1 MAEDLHRRE
10 RAWEAK
16 MQQVT
21 GKDDRDEKPGA
32 VLTIRLLGGFQ
43 VQIGSRALP
52 DEVWRLSKARSL
64 LKLLAL
70 SPSHRLPR
78 EQVVDLLWPDLSPD
92 AAANN
97 LHQTLYGARRA
108 MRTPEGSGELRL
120 QHGLLSLQ
128 PDGGLWVDVD
138 AFESAASTARR
149 SDDPALYHVAL
160 GLYAGDL
167 LPDDLYDD
175 WATWRRE
182 ALHQTYLQLLLAVA
196 RRHEARGELKQ
207 AMESLRQAL
216 QSEPT
221 LEESHVALM
230 RLYAATGQRAQAL
243 RQYALLQ
250 EVLAAELDAEP
261 DESSRQLFAAIL
273 ASGSTAADEAVKDR
287 DRTSRTHNLPVPLSR
302 FVGREEEVA
311 EFTDLLS
318 RARLLTLTGVG
329 GAGKTRLAL
338 RLGWHLLDSYRDGVW
353 LVRLDSLGDP
363 NLVAGTVARALQV
376 EEPSDG
382 SWSDALIEHLRS
394 RHALL
399 ILDNCEHLLAAC
411 SRLTMALLEAC
422 AGLQILATSRAR
434 LNVPGEMTAVVP
446 PLSVPDTHHSSVEE
460 LVGFE
465 AVRLFVERARFRR
478 PSFALTERTG
488 QAVARICREVEGIP
502 LAIELAAGRI
512 GALSVVQIADRLA
525 DAPGLLTSGDAANA
539 RHQTLRAALDWSYEL
554 LDQEERQL
562 FRRLAVFDG
571 GWVLER
577 LEALSEE
584 HDALRVLDLLTRL
597 VDKSLGV
604 VEGAADEEVRYRLLE
619 PVRQYARDRLMEA
632 GEAEEMR
639 RRHLELY
646 AALAE
651 SAVDELYRSD
661 ARRWLNQLEA
671 DHNNIRAALRWSLEQ
686 HRPEAGLRIAGSIWR
701 FWYQRGHLREG
712 RQWLA
717 AMLDAAPDA
726 PVADRANALRAS
738 GVLASAAGA
747 YEQSA
752 QLLEQALALNRNLDR
767 QRDIALCL
775 NSLGIIACEQ
785 GKVDRAIILLEEGL
799 AIRRQLG
806 STLDIAAS
814 LLNIG
819 FVVHSLGDWER
830 SQQLHE
836 EALAL
841 GRAIDSTA
849 LVSLALHNLGQIA
862 VLRREYDRAIPLLRQ
877 ALVLTRDGGES
888 RRIASTLEAI
898 AGAELEVG
906 DSTRAARLAGAAT
919 AIREAL
925 GAPMQPNELPEW
937 ERTMVDLRASM
948 DATVLSLAWA
958 EGQLLDLDAAITYA
972 LATD

>member
-1 MAEDLHRRE
+1 MAAWLHRRE
-10 RAWEAK
+10 RTWEAEL
-16 MQQVT
+16 QRVT
-21 GKDDRDEKPGA
+21 EKDDREEAPGA
-32 VLTIRLLGGFQ
+32 FLAIRLLGGFQ
-43 VQIGSRALP
+43 VRIGSRALP
-52 DEVWRLSKARSL
+52 DSVWRLSKARSL

-78 EQVVDLLWPDLSPD
+78 EQVVDLLWPDLSPE

-97 LHQTLYGARRA
+97 LHQTLHGVRRA
-108 MRTPEGSGELRL
+108 LRTPEGSGQLRL

-128 PDGGLWVDVD
+128 PDGGMWVDVD
-138 AFESAASTARR
+138 AFEAAASTARR
-149 SDDPALYHVAL
+149 SDDPALYHAAL

-182 ALHQTYLQLLLAVA
+182 GLRQTYLQLLLEVA

-207 AMESLRQAL
+207 AMQAL
-216 QSEPT
+216 QQAIQCEPT

-230 RLYAATGQRAQAL
+230 RLYAATGQRRQAL

-261 DESSRQLFAAIL
+261 DQRSRQMHAVIL
-273 ASGSTAADEAVKDR
+273 ASGGAADDAAMTDQDQTR
-287 DRTSRTHNLPVPLSR
+287 RMHNLPVPLSS
-302 FVGREEEVA
+302 FVGRAEEVA
-311 EFTDLLS
+311 EFADLLS
-318 RARLLTLTGVG
+318 GARLLTLTGVG

-338 RLGWHLLDSYRDGVW
+338 RLGRTLLDSYPDGVW

-363 NLVAGTVARALQV
+363 NLVPAAVAGVLQV

-382 SWSDALIEHLRS
+382 SWNDALIEHLRG
-394 RHALL
+394 RHALV
-399 ILDNCEHLLAAC
+399 ILDNCEHLLVAC
-411 SRLTMALLEAC
+411 SQLTIALLQAC

-434 LNVPGEMTAVVP
+434 LSVPGAVTAVVP
-446 PLSVPDTHHSSVEE
+446 SLSVPETGHASVED
-460 LVGFE
+460 LAVSE
-465 AVRLFVERARFRR
+465 AVQLFVERARFRR

-488 QAVARICREVEGIP
+488 QAVARICREVDGIP

-512 GALSVVQIADRLA
+512 GALSVGQIADRLT
-525 DAPGLLTSGDAANA
+525 DAPRLLISGDAGDA

-577 LEALSEE
+577 LETLSEE

-597 VDKSLGV
+597 VDKSLVV
-604 VEGAADEEVRYRLLE
+604 VEGAADEGVRYRLLE
-619 PVRQYARDRLMEA
+619 PVRQYGCDRLMEA

-651 SAVDELYRSD
+651 SAVDELDRSD
-661 ARRWLNQLEA
+661 ARRWLDQLEA

-686 HRPEAGLRIAGSIWR
+686 HRTEAGLRIAGSIWR

-799 AIRRQLG
+799 TIRRQLG

-819 FVVHSLGDWER
+819 FAVHSLGDWER

-906 DSTRAARLAGAAT
+906 DPTRAARLAGAAT

>member
-1 MAEDLHRRE
+1 
-10 RAWEAK
+10 
-16 MQQVT
+16 VT
-21 GKDDRDEKPGA
+21 TSPVNATTTSFHNKP
-32 VLTIRLLGGFQ
+32 L
-43 VQIGSRALP
+43 
-52 DEVWRLSKARSL
+52 D
-64 LKLLAL
+64 
-70 SPSHRLPR
+70 H
-78 EQVVDLLWPDLSPD
+78 
-92 AAANN
+92 
-97 LHQTLYGARRA
+97 
-108 MRTPEGSGELRL
+108 
-120 QHGLLSLQ
+120 
-128 PDGGLWVDVD
+128 
-138 AFESAASTARR
+138 
-149 SDDPALYHVAL
+149 AL
-160 GLYAGDL
+160 G
-167 LPDDLYDD
+167 
-175 WATWRRE
+175 
-182 ALHQTYLQLLLAVA
+182 VA

-207 AMESLRQAL
+207 AMESLRQAV

-221 LEESHVALM
+221 VEESHVALM

-287 DRTSRTHNLPVPLSR
+287 DQTSRTHNLPVPLSR

-318 RARLLTLTGVG
+318 GARLLTLTGVG
-329 GAGKTRLAL
+329 GAGKTRLAV

-363 NLVAGTVARALQV
+363 DLVAGTVARALQV

-411 SRLTMALLEAC
+411 SRLTMALLQSC

-512 GALSVVQIADRLA
+512 GALSVGQIADRLA
-525 DAPGLLTSGDAANA
+525 DAPRLLTSGDAANA

-577 LEALSEE
+577 LETLSEE

-597 VDKSLGV
+597 VDKSLVV
-604 VEGAADEEVRYRLLE
+604 VEGAGDEGVRYRLLE
-619 PVRQYARDRLMEA
+619 PVRQYGCGRLMEA

-651 SAVDELYRSD
+651 SAVDELRRPD
-661 ARRWLNQLEA
+661 ARRWLDQLEA
-671 DHNNIRAALRWSLEQ
+671 EHNNIRAALRWLPEQ
-686 HRPEAGLRIAGSIWR
+686 HRLEPGLRIAGSIWR
-701 FWYQRGHLREG
+701 FWFMRGHLSEG
-712 RQWLA
+712 RT
-717 AMLDAAPDA
+717 
-726 PVADRANALRAS
+726 
-738 GVLASAAGA
+738 VLAHLLEMGGGDEAVPAQIRATAFNAAGA
-747 YEQSA
+747 LAFYQTDTGEAIRNYEASLALKRDVGDEKGSA
-752 QLLEQALALNRNLDR
+752 AVLSNLALVFKDQGQYGRAAGLLEESRALYVKIGDRQGLATALGNLGILAQECGEYERARWFLEDALALARELGGRAGTLPDLNNL
-767 QRDIALCL
+767 
-775 NSLGIIACEQ
+775 G
-785 GKVDRAIILLEEGL
+785 
-799 AIRRQLG
+799 
-806 STLDIAAS
+806 
-814 LLNIG
+814 
-819 FVVHSLGDWER
+819 
-830 SQQLHE
+830 
-836 EALAL
+836 ALAL
-841 GRAIDSTA
+841 EQGEYERARIYLDES
-849 LVSLALHNLGQIA
+849 LSLARELGVKRSWFVAEANLGHVA
-862 VLRREYDRAIPLLRQ
+862 RRQGRFEEAFGHYRE
-877 ALVLTRDGGES
+877 ALVLAQEQGEKG
-888 RRIASTLEAI
+888 AI
-898 AGAELEVG
+898 AMCLEG
-906 DSTRAARLAGAAT
+906 IAAALLVTGQELAGVTLFSAAAT
-919 AIREAL
+919 VREQTKTTLTPVDRTQYDAMLLVAETQLGDEYARAWKSGQNLFLDEMVAL
-925 GAPMQPNELPEW
+925 AH
-937 ERTMVDLRASM
+937 ERTKRAPGPCVD
-948 DATVLSLAWA
+948 
-958 EGQLLDLDAAITYA
+958 
-972 LATD
+972 